1 MIVAQAL
8 SPWRMTKFGHRPPQ
22 LRPEELKEIRRR
34 GRGLVACRTEQP
46 RVVDGLVVL
55 PAAVVLLRLAARAPV
70 G

>member
-1 MIVAQAL
+1 
-8 SPWRMTKFGHRPPQ
+8 MTKFSHRPPQ